1 MQKVIELLEQLM
13 NDKDLLTGT
22 LSNSLDKNNPVTR
35 VRIRPIELQGVLYY
49 QFAYHEAT
57 KVRHRNIGHSESLS
71 EIIALLSGAYRQ
83 ALLCS
88 PSADYQIFAN
98 PNGKVRILTRP
109 PSKSGVDTSH
119 NRSKNYII
127 PSDQPCTFLTR
138 LGIMNKQ
145 GRVLPSRMDKFKQ
158 INRYLEMV
166 ADVIEHLPSGRQLR
180 IVDFGCGKS
189 YLTFAL
195 YHYLHEQQGLDIEII
210 GLDLKE
216 DVVQHCNTL
225 AHDLR
230 WTPRLK
236 FWRGDIKDYEDD
248 RPVDMVVSL
257 HACDTATDIALAKA
271 VSWQS
276 KVIMAVPCC
285 QHELLPK
292 IENREMRPMTK
303 HGILKER
310 LAALITDSLRASALE
325 IAGYSVQVLE
335 FIATEHTAKN
345 LMIRAV
351 RAPGKDIEQIKQD
364 YAAFRDA
371 WSLEQPFIETVFGAR
386 LD

>member
-1 MQKVIELLEQLM
+1 MQKAIELLEQLLH
-13 NDKDLLTGT
+13 DQHLLRAT
-22 LSNSLDKNNPVTR
+22 LSGPLAKSNPITR
-35 VRIRPIELQGVLYY
+35 VRIRPVELQGQLYY
-49 QFAYHEAT
+49 QFAYHEAN
-57 KVRHRNIGHSESLS
+57 KVKHRNLGQNESLS
-71 EIIALLSGAYRQ
+71 EIIALLSDKYRQ
-83 ALLCS
+83 ALICS
-88 PSADYQIFAN
+88 PAADYQIFVN
-98 PNGKVRILTRP
+98 PNGKVRVLNRP
-109 PSKSGVDTSH
+109 ASKSEVDTSH

-127 PSDQPCTFLTR
+127 PTDLPCTFLTR
-138 LGIMNKQ
+138 LGIMNQQ

-166 ADVIEHLPSGRQLR
+166 ADITRHLPSGRRLR

-195 YHYLHEQQGLDIEII
+195 YHYLHGQQGLDVEII

-225 AHDLR
+225 AHDLQ
-230 WTPRLK
+230 WTPRLR
-236 FWRGDIKDYEDD
+236 FWRGDIKDYEYEQH
-248 RPVDMVVSL
+248 VDMVVSL

-271 VSWQS
+271 VAWESE
-276 KVIMAVPCC
+276 VIMAVPCC

-292 IENREMRPMTK
+292 IESRVMRPMTK

-351 RAPGKDIEQIKQD
+351 RTPGKDVQQIKED
-364 YAAFRDA
+364 HIAFRDA
-371 WSLEQPFIETVFGAR
+371 WSLEQPFIETVFSPM